1 MVLVLLSWSLSMNL
15 YNLQAEWWQWNAKMF
30 LLIMWSMCAVG
41 ISSLSKTFIC
51 SLTLKGEIKGLGG
64 GKFGSSDV
72 KCGNYY
78 FMLVFPHSGLV
89 EKNILMPRR
98 PCEYISLE
106 WFFHPLSLYACW
118 MKTTGV
124 VYGPDAAILQL
135 WYLWNRSV
143 TLQSFVI
150 RHQKGVEWDE
160 NELIFII

>member
-1 MVLVLLSWSLSMNL
+1 MV
-15 YNLQAEWWQWNAKMF
+15 
-30 LLIMWSMCAVG
+30 
-41 ISSLSKTFIC
+41 T
-51 SLTLKGEIKGLGG
+51 
-64 GKFGSSDV
+64 V
-72 KCGNYY
+72 KCKNVLINNVINVCRRDLVTFQNFY
-78 FMLVFPHSGLV
+78 MLFDSERRDQGTRGREVWQFWCEVWKLLLHAGFPPLRTSWK
-89 EKNILMPRR
+89 KNILMPRR

-118 MKTTGV
+118 VKTTGV
-124 VYGPDAAILQL
+124 VYGPDAAILPL